1 MFGAGKLNSAEDIFN
16 LGRLLG
22 TLGAFDEKSTSFIS
36 PLPEDEED
44 AKLCEL
50 VEKAIRRGAEIK
62 TRMEE
67 LIYDDSLSLEEFE
80 KENAALWEE
89 YRLLAKFVY
98 ENGTSK
104 QFERF

>member
-1 MFGAGKLNSAEDIFN
+1 MFGAGKLNFAEDIFN
-16 LGRLLG
+16 LGGLLG

-62 TRMEE
+62 TRIE
-67 LIYDDSLSLEEFE
+67 
-80 KENAALWEE
+80 
-89 YRLLAKFVY
+89 
-98 ENGTSK
+98 
-104 QFERF
+104 